1 MVTTEV
7 ADRMLQPVTA
17 CLTPDVAR
25 RIIEARLD
33 AETQAMID
41 DLAQKANRGTLTV
54 EEREK
59 YAEFVEYI
67 DLLGIIKAKARV
79 LLQDGTS

>member
-1 MVTTEV
+1 MVTIDV
-7 ADRMLQPVTA
+7 ADRMLQPLTA

-25 RIIEARLD
+25 RIVEARLD
-33 AETQAMID
+33 AETQSMID
-41 DLAQKANRGTLTV
+41 ELARRANRGTLTE

-67 DLLGIIKAKARV
+67 DLIGIIKAKARV
-79 LLQDGTS
+79 MLQDGTI